1 MSQTNEIMWSDCNAH
16 LLTFSD
22 VSEEKYWPIKVNAED
37 LEEKLPQLEK
47 AEQRLREEEKLKEQE
62 KEKKENGSA
71 RGYDSTSPKRSPW

>member
-1 MSQTNEIMWSDCNAH
+1 MWSDCNAH

-22 VSEEKYWPIKVNAED
+22 VSEEKYWPIEVNAED

-47 AEQRLREEEKLKEQE
+47 AEEQRLREEEKLKEQE

-71 RGYDSTSPKRSPW
+71 RGYDSTSPKRSPC